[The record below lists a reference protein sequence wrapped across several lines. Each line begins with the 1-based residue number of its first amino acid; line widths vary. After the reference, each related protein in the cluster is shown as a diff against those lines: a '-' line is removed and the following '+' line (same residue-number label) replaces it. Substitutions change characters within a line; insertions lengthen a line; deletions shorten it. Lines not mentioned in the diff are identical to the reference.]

1 MTRSFSKYLCT
12 LFAVLCLSAAGW
24 AQTITGSVSGTVT
37 DPSGAVIKGAKVT
50 VTNVDTGVAVS
61 DTTNAAGIYNVRFLQ
76 IGKYKVLTE
85 AKGFTKQSFGPFTL
99 EIDQTAKVDLKLKV
113 GGDTTQVDVASEAT
127 PLLDTEDST
136 IGNILS
142 ANTIQNIPLNG
153 RNWTSLTLFAAGAT
167 SGNPASF
174 GGSGNNNAIERNQNG
189 GGVSQATVN
198 GNRAEG
204 NNYRLD
210 GMEIN
215 ETLNNLVG
223 YNPNPDAIGEL
234 QIISANAPAEYG
246 NVNGGDVIAV
256 TKSGTNQ
263 YHGSVGAFLEDY
275 KLDANTWANKNFP
288 AGTTFTPRNPYTQSQ
303 YSATFGGPVII
314 PHLFNGKDKLFFF
327 ADYFGTRYHQG
338 GLATSSV
345 LSAKM
350 RQGDF
355 SELLNPAIMC
365 SSNPTNCPA
374 NKLIQLYDPYAATPY
389 TPYAN
394 NQGVPINNPV
404 VSYLIAHPAIY
415 PLPNLAPGANSPV
428 QNNFRGPQQKDTY
441 NNQFDIKVDYTPTA
455 KDRVSARY
463 LQGTAGNT
471 QINPLAVTF
480 PGKSVYPDKGIVIN
494 YVRTFTPAIVN
505 EFRAGYT
512 RIRWQQGNPNDTTG
526 LFGSSGNKV
535 VGIPGTQPFQGFSAQ
550 VIAGGLLTTVG
561 SAAQGTDFVDN
572 SFLYGDT
579 LTWQRGKHLLKAG
592 VELLRYQQNNF
603 YPGNDGAN
611 GQFCFG
617 NNGSNCG
624 GSPTLYTSDPF
635 ITASNVPSAQGYAPA
650 DFVLDRAAFV
660 GIGSATGPT
669 GQRQWRSSYFVQDDW
684 KIRPNLT
691 LNLGLRYEYFQP
703 IYEVNNKEVNV
714 NLATGAL
721 EFPGSIPAGQPS
733 NSTVC
738 SNRACYNSTYN
749 NFEPRVGFS
758 YQPVS
763 KLVVRGGFGITKA
776 MEGTG
781 ANLRITYNPPFQSSL
796 EQSGAAPSVSGLGN
810 YYQVT
815 SGFSPSANI
824 NAANGGLLRSDDP
837 NLKPQTT
844 NEYSLTTEY
853 QLNAFSTFRIGYVG
867 ESSSHLIQ
875 AANANQLMMPCVL
888 NGVVQTN
895 GNATGCSTVDPAPFL
910 ALVGQGGTLFETV
923 SEGEANYNAL
933 QVQYRQRTHQGLE
946 YTLNYTYSRA
956 MTDAVGFFGISDIN
970 GPSAY
975 AQNAYNNHAEY
986 GPAGGDVR
994 NAVNGTLVYELPFGR
1009 GKMFAS
1015 NVNHIVNEAIG
1026 GWKVAMTGIVYSGAP
1041 VTVSGSGYA
1050 GTNNKTS
1057 RPNQISNI
1065 KVSGHTKA
1073 NWFGGLTSGPI
1084 GNKYQDPSAGQYGN
1098 AHIGTE
1104 RAPGFQQYDL
1114 SAYKDFQ
1121 IYHEQKIGFR
1131 MDAFN
1136 LFNITSLGAPNN
1148 NFDSGNFGQITSAR
1162 SIQRQIQFSAKYSF

>member
-1 MTRSFSKYLCT
+1 MRCLKLRFILAAIVM
-12 LFAVLCLSAAGW
+12 AVCGVSAP
-24 AQTITGSVSGTVT
+24 AQTITGSISGTVS

-50 VTNVDTGVAVS
+50 ATNVDTGVSVT
-61 DTTNAAGIYNVRFLQ
+61 DTTNASGIYSIRFLQ

-85 AKGFTKQSFGPFTL
+85 AKGFTKTSFGPFQL
-99 EIDQTAKVDLKLKV
+99 EIDQTAKVDLKLAV
-113 GGDTTQVDVASEAT
+113 GGDTTKVDVAAVAT

-136 IGNILS
+136 IANVLS
-142 ANTIQNIPLNG
+142 ANTIENIPMNG

-174 GGSGNNNAIERNQNG
+174 GGAGNNNAIERNQNG

-210 GMEIN
+210 GMEVN

-223 YNPNPDAIGEL
+223 YNPNPDAIGEML
-234 QIISANAPAEYG
+234 IVSANAPAEYG

-275 KLDANTWANKNFP
+275 KLDANTWTNKNFP
-288 AGTTFTPRNPYTQSQ
+288 AGTAFTSRNPYTQSQ

-350 RQGDF
+350 RTGDF

-365 SSNPTNCPA
+365 SSTGGVCASQSN
-374 NKLIQLYDPYAATPY
+374 LIQLYDPYASTPY

-394 NQGVPINNPV
+394 NQIPVTNPV
-404 VSYLIAHPAIY
+404 VAYLVAHPSIY
-415 PLPNLAPGANSPV
+415 PSPNLAPGTNSPV
-428 QNNFRGPQQKDTY
+428 SNNYRGPQQKSTF
-441 NNQFDIKVDYTPTA
+441 NNQYDIKVDYTPTT
-455 KDRVSARY
+455 KDRISARW
-463 LQGTAGNT
+463 LMGTAGNQ
-471 QINPLAVTF
+471 QINPIAITF
-480 PGKSVYPDKGIVIN
+480 PGKSVYPDKGIAIN
-494 YVRTFTPAIVN
+494 YVRTITPAIVN

-512 RIRWQQGNPNDTTG
+512 RIRWQQANPLDPTG
-526 LFGSSGNKV
+526 LFGFSGNSV
-535 VGIPGTQPFQGFSAQ
+535 VGIPGKQAFQGFSAMS
-550 VIAGGLLTTVG
+550 VSGLTTVG
-561 SAAQGTDFVDN
+561 SNAGGTNFVDN
-572 SFLYGDT
+572 SFLYGDDF
-579 LTWQRGKHLLKAG
+579 TWQRGKHLIKAG
-592 VELLRYQQNNF
+592 VEFLRYQQNNY
-603 YPGNDGAN
+603 YPGNDGAD
-611 GQFCFG
+611 GQFDF
-617 NNGSNCG
+617 GSN
-624 GSPTLYTSDPF
+624 SLTTTTFTSDPF
-635 ITASNVPSAQGYAPA
+635 VTGANIPSAGGYAPA
-650 DFVLDRAAFV
+650 DFVLDRAGFV
-660 GIGSATGPT
+660 GIGSVVGPT
-669 GQRQWRSSYFVQDDW
+669 GQRQWRDAYFFQDDW
-684 KIRPNLT
+684 KLLPNLT

-714 NLATGAL
+714 NLSNGTL
-721 EFPGSIPAGQPS
+721 EFAGSVPAGSPAG
-733 NSTVC
+733 STVC
-738 SNRACYNSTYN
+738 PTRACYNATYSG
-749 NFEPRVGFS
+749 FEPRVGFS
-758 YQPVS
+758 YQPVV
-763 KLVVRGGFGITKA
+763 KLVIRGGFGITRA

-796 EQSGAAPSVSGLGN
+796 EQYGSAPSSSGTGSFFK
-810 YYQVT
+810 VE
-815 SGFSPSANI
+815 SGFSPNATV
-824 NAANGGLLRSDDP
+824 NAANGGLLRSDAA
-837 NLKPQTT
+837 NLQPQTT

-853 QLNAFSTFRIGYVG
+853 QINNFSSFKIGYVG

-875 AANANQLMMPCVL
+875 AANANQLTAPCVL
-888 NGVVQTN
+888 GGVIQTN
-895 GNATGCSTVDPAPFL
+895 GSAAGCSTAQPAPFL

-923 SEGEANYNAL
+923 SEGEANYNAMQL
-933 QVQYRQRTHQGLE
+933 QYRQRTHNGLE

-956 MTDAVGFFGISDIN
+956 MTNAVGFFGISDIN

-975 AQNAYNNHAEY
+975 AQNAYNNRAEY

-1009 GKMFAS
+1009 GKMFGS
-1015 NVNHIVNEAIG
+1015 NVNHFVDEAIG

-1041 VTVSGSGYA
+1041 VTISGSDFA

-1065 KVSGHTKA
+1065 KPTSHTVA
-1073 NWFGGLTSGPI
+1073 NWFGGYTHGPGT
-1084 GNKYQDPSAGQYGN
+1084 GNKYADPVAGQYGN
-1098 AHIGTE
+1098 AAVGTE

-1148 NFDSGNFGQITSAR
+1148 NFESTNFGQITSAR
-1162 SIQRQIQFSAKYSF
+1162 SIQRQIQFSAKYQF